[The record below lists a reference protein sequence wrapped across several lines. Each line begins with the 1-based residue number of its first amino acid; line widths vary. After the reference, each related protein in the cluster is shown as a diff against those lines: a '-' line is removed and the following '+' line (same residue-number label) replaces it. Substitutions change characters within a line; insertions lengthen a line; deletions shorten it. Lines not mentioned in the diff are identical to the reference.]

1 MTEHPDDALY
11 QSDIDSVEIYLI
23 EEFGVD
29 VIFGDDE
36 ANAYWKP
43 NGHPCV
49 SINTNQ
55 RKRLQLYTILHEAGH
70 VIIREREEYETLY
83 PYGQK
88 DKSKTISRRV
98 DVIREEVAAWDEGE
112 RLAQRLGIKL
122 DHRLYHNFYKKH
134 LFEYVKWAYNPTSYG
149 GEIGKP

>member
-1 MTEHPDDALY
+1 MNEHLDDALH

-55 RKRLQLYTILHEAGH
+55 RKRL
-70 VIIREREEYETLY
+70 
-83 PYGQK
+83 
-88 DKSKTISRRV
+88 
-98 DVIREEVAAWDEGE
+98 
-112 RLAQRLGIKL
+112 KL
-122 DHRLYHNFYKKH
+122 DMWL
-134 LFEYVKWAYNPTSYG
+134 
-149 GEIGKP
+149 

>member
-1 MTEHPDDALY
+1 MNEYSDDEIH

-83 PYGQK
+83 PYGQQ

-112 RLAQRLGIKL
+112 KLAQRLGIEL
-122 DHRLYHNFYKKH
+122 DRRLYHNFYKKH
-134 LFEYVKWAYNPTSYG
+134 LFEYVKWANDPTTYG